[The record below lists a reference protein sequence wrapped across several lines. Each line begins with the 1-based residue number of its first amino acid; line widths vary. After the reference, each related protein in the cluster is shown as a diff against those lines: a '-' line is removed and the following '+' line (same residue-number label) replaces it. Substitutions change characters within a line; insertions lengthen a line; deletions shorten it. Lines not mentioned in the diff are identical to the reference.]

1 LPKHS
6 ACVSSPLARRS
17 PARRN
22 SGSAIAAEVFM
33 DIAGQCSMPTAQAHF
48 KNGAAVLNSFVV
60 GYAREASSI
69 FNCLRGAVMPHDF
82 MPGLA
87 GVPAATSSISDVD
100 GQRGV
105 LEYRGIRVEELCA
118 KSSYLETAYLL
129 LFGRLPTPAEFT
141 RWTADVTHHRRIKFR
156 IVDLLK
162 CLPEQGHPMDAL
174 QAAVAALGM
183 FYPGREVKDAENNYW
198 SAVRLIAKLPTIV
211 AAWARIRHGDDY
223 LPPRDDLGF
232 SENFLYMLT
241 ESVPMPLWGEV
252 FDDCMILH
260 AEHTMNAST
269 FAGLVTASTLADP
282 YTVVAS
288 SIGALKGP
296 LHGGANEEVIQML
309 KEIGSPDRAHAYV
322 EERLRAKQRLMGFGH
337 RVYKVKDP
345 RASVLQGLCQRLFTE
360 CGSSPFYET
369 ALRVEQTA
377 GTLLSGKGIYPN
389 VDFYSGIIYDK
400 MGIDM
405 DLFTP
410 LFAMA
415 RVSGWLAHW
424 LEQLREN
431 KLFRPDQIYS
441 GEHNR
446 PYVPIDQR

>member
-1 LPKHS
+1 
-6 ACVSSPLARRS
+6 
-17 PARRN
+17 
-22 SGSAIAAEVFM
+22 M
-33 DIAGQCSMPTAQAHF
+33 
-48 KNGAAVLNSFVV
+48 
-60 GYAREASSI
+60 
-69 FNCLRGAVMPHDF
+69 MPHDF

-100 GQRGV
+100 GQRGI
-105 LEYRGIRVEELCA
+105 LEYRGIRVETLCA
-118 KSSYLETAYLL
+118 DSSYLETAYLL
-129 LFGRLPTPAEFT
+129 LFGHLPSATELQEWS
-141 RWTADVTHHRRIKFR
+141 RDVTHHRRIKFS

-183 FYPGREVKDAENNYW
+183 FYPGRNVKDVENNYW
-198 SAVRLIAKLPTIV
+198 SAVRLVAKLPTIV
-211 AAWARIRHGDDY
+211 AAWARLRHGDDPI
-223 LPPRDDLGF
+223 PPRDDLGF

-241 ESVPMPLWGEV
+241 ESVAPALWADI
-252 FDDCMILH
+252 FDDCLILH

-269 FAGLVTASTLADP
+269 FTGLVTASTLADP

-296 LHGGANEEVIQML
+296 LHGGANEEVVVML
-309 KEIGSPDRAHAYV
+309 REIGTAEKARAYVAHAM
-322 EERLRAKQRLMGFGH
+322 ENKKKLMGFGH

-345 RASVLQGLCQRLFTE
+345 RATVLQELCRRLFSE
-360 CGSSPFYET
+360 FGSSPLYEV
-369 ALRVEQTA
+369 ALEVEAAA
-377 GTLLSGKGIYPN
+377 GESLNSKGIYPN

-400 MGIDM
+400 MGIDI

-410 LFAMA
+410 LFAMS

>member
-1 LPKHS
+1 
-6 ACVSSPLARRS
+6 
-17 PARRN
+17 
-22 SGSAIAAEVFM
+22 
-33 DIAGQCSMPTAQAHF
+33 
-48 KNGAAVLNSFVV
+48 
-60 GYAREASSI
+60 
-69 FNCLRGAVMPHDF
+69 MPHDF

-100 GQRGV
+100 GQRGI
-105 LEYRGIRVEELCA
+105 LEYRGIRVETLCA
-118 KSSYLETAYLL
+118 DSSYLETAYLL
-129 LFGRLPTPAEFT
+129 LFGHLPSTAEFQQWT
-141 RWTADVTHHRRIKFR
+141 RNVTRHRRIKFS
-156 IVDLLK
+156 IIDLLK
-162 CLPEQGHPMDAL
+162 CLPESGHPMDAL

-183 FYPGREVKDAENNYW
+183 FYPGRNVKDIENNYW
-198 SAVRLIAKLPTIV
+198 SAVRLVAKLPTIV
-211 AAWARIRHGDDY
+211 AAWARLRHGDDPV
-223 LPPRDDLGF
+223 PPRDDLGF
-232 SENFLYMLT
+232 SENFFYMLT
-241 ESVPMPLWGEV
+241 ESVAPSVWADI
-252 FDDCMILH
+252 FDDCLILH

-269 FAGLVTASTLADP
+269 FTGLVTASTLADP

-296 LHGGANEEVIQML
+296 LHGGANEEVVMML
-309 KEIGSPDRAHAYV
+309 REIGTPEKARPYV
-322 EERLRAKQRLMGFGH
+322 ERSLQNKKKLVGFGH

-345 RASVLQGLCQRLFTE
+345 RATVLQELCRRLFKE
-360 CGSSPFYET
+360 GGSSPLYEV
-369 ALRVEQTA
+369 ALEVEAVA
-377 GTLLSGKGIYPN
+377 GESLNSKGIYPN
-389 VDFYSGIIYDK
+389 VDFYSGIIYDQ
-400 MGIDM
+400 MGIDV

>member
-1 LPKHS
+1 
-6 ACVSSPLARRS
+6 
-17 PARRN
+17 
-22 SGSAIAAEVFM
+22 
-33 DIAGQCSMPTAQAHF
+33 
-48 KNGAAVLNSFVV
+48 
-60 GYAREASSI
+60 
-69 FNCLRGAVMPHDF
+69 MPHDF

-100 GQRGV
+100 GQRGL
-105 LEYRGIRVEELCA
+105 LEYRGIRIETLCA
-118 KSSYLETAYLL
+118 DSSYLETAYLL
-129 LFGRLPTPAEFT
+129 LFGHLPSATELRQWVT
-141 RWTADVTHHRRIKFR
+141 DVTHHRRIKFR
-156 IVDLLK
+156 IIDLLK

-183 FYPGREVKDAENNYW
+183 FYPGRNVKDVANNYW
-198 SAVRLIAKLPTIV
+198 SVVRLVAKVPTIV
-211 AAWARIRHGDDY
+211 AAWARLRHGDDPI
-223 LPPRDDLGF
+223 PPRDDLGF

-241 ESVPMPLWGEV
+241 ESVAPQLWSEI
-252 FDDCMILH
+252 FDDCLILH

-269 FAGLVTASTLADP
+269 FTGLVTASTLADP

-296 LHGGANEEVIQML
+296 LHGGANEEVVVML
-309 KEIGSPDRAHAYV
+309 REIGTREQARAYV
-322 EERLRAKQRLMGFGH
+322 ERSLQGKNKLMGFGH

-345 RASVLQGLCQRLFTE
+345 RATVLQELCRRLFHAH
-360 CGSSPFYET
+360 GSSPMYDV
-369 ALRVEQTA
+369 ALEVEAAA
-377 GTLLSGKGIYPN
+377 GELLNSKGIYPN

-400 MGIDM
+400 MGIDT

-446 PYVPIDQR
+446 PYIPIDQR

>member
-1 LPKHS
+1 
-6 ACVSSPLARRS
+6 
-17 PARRN
+17 
-22 SGSAIAAEVFM
+22 
-33 DIAGQCSMPTAQAHF
+33 
-48 KNGAAVLNSFVV
+48 
-60 GYAREASSI
+60 
-69 FNCLRGAVMPHDF
+69 MPHDF

-100 GQRGV
+100 GQRGI
-105 LEYRGIRVEELCA
+105 LEYRGIRVETLCA
-118 KSSYLETAYLL
+118 DSSYLETAYLL
-129 LFGRLPTPAEFT
+129 LFGHLPSAAEFQQ
-141 RWTADVTHHRRIKFR
+141 WTTDVTRHRRIKFR
-156 IVDLLK
+156 IIDLLK
-162 CLPEQGHPMDAL
+162 CLPESGHPMDAL

-183 FYPGREVKDAENNYW
+183 FYPGRQVKDVENNYW
-198 SAVRLIAKLPTIV
+198 SAVRLVAKLPTIV
-211 AAWARIRHGDDY
+211 AAWARLRHGDDPI
-223 LPPRDDLGF
+223 PPRDDLGF

-241 ESVPMPLWGEV
+241 ESVAPSVWADI
-252 FDDCMILH
+252 FDDCLILH

-269 FAGLVTASTLADP
+269 FTGLVTASTLADP

-296 LHGGANEEVIQML
+296 LHGGANEEVVVML
-309 KEIGSPDRAHAYV
+309 REIGTAAKAKAYV
-322 EERLRAKQRLMGFGH
+322 EHAFQNKKKLMGFGH

-345 RASVLQGLCQRLFTE
+345 RATVLQELCRRLFKE
-360 CGSSPFYET
+360 CGSSPLYEV
-369 ALRVEQTA
+369 ALEVEAAA
-377 GTLLSGKGIYPN
+377 GAVLNHKGIYPN

-400 MGIDM
+400 MGIDV

-410 LFAMA
+410 LFAIS

-446 PYVPIDQR
+446 PYVPIDRR

>member
-1 LPKHS
+1 
-6 ACVSSPLARRS
+6 
-17 PARRN
+17 
-22 SGSAIAAEVFM
+22 
-33 DIAGQCSMPTAQAHF
+33 
-48 KNGAAVLNSFVV
+48 
-60 GYAREASSI
+60 
-69 FNCLRGAVMPHDF
+69 MPHDF

-100 GQRGV
+100 GQRGI
-105 LEYRGIRVEELCA
+105 LEYRGIRVETLCA
-118 KSSYLETAYLL
+118 DSTYLETAYLL
-129 LFGRLPTPAEFT
+129 LFGHLPSVAEFQQ
-141 RWTADVTHHRRIKFR
+141 WTTDVTRHRRIKFR
-156 IVDLLK
+156 IIDLLK

-183 FYPGREVKDAENNYW
+183 FYPGRHVKDVENNYW
-198 SAVRLIAKLPTIV
+198 SAVRLVAKLPTIV
-211 AAWARIRHGDDY
+211 AAWARLRHGDD
-223 LPPRDDLGF
+223 PIQPRDDLGF

-241 ESVPMPLWGEV
+241 ESVAPSVWADI
-252 FDDCMILH
+252 FDDCLILH

-269 FAGLVTASTLADP
+269 FTGLVTASTLADP

-296 LHGGANEEVIQML
+296 LHGGANEEVVIML
-309 KEIGSPDRAHAYV
+309 REIGTAEKARPYV
-322 EERLRAKQRLMGFGH
+322 ERALQNKKKLMGFGH
-337 RVYKVKDP
+337 RVYTVKDP
-345 RASVLQGLCQRLFTE
+345 RATVLQELCRRLFKE
-360 CGSSPFYET
+360 CGSSPLYEIALEVET
-369 ALRVEQTA
+369 AA
-377 GTLLSGKGIYPN
+377 GTMLNSKGIYPN

-400 MGIDM
+400 MGIDI

-410 LFAMA
+410 LFAIS

-446 PYVPIDQR
+446 PYVPIHQR

>member
-1 LPKHS
+1 
-6 ACVSSPLARRS
+6 
-17 PARRN
+17 
-22 SGSAIAAEVFM
+22 
-33 DIAGQCSMPTAQAHF
+33 
-48 KNGAAVLNSFVV
+48 
-60 GYAREASSI
+60 
-69 FNCLRGAVMPHDF
+69 MPHDF

-100 GQRGV
+100 GQRGI
-105 LEYRGIRVEELCA
+105 LEYRGIRVETLCA
-118 KSSYLETAYLL
+118 ESSYLETAYLL
-129 LFGRLPTPAEFT
+129 LFGHLPSATEFQQ
-141 RWTADVTHHRRIKFR
+141 WNNDITHHRRIKFR

-162 CLPEQGHPMDAL
+162 GLPEQGHPMDAL

-183 FYPGREVKDAENNYW
+183 FYPGRNVKDVQNNYW
-198 SAVRLIAKLPTIV
+198 SAVRLVAKLPTIV
-211 AAWARIRHGDDY
+211 AAWARLRHGDD
-223 LPPRDDLGF
+223 PISPRDDLGF

-241 ESVPMPLWGEV
+241 ESVAPSLWADI
-252 FDDCMILH
+252 FDDCLILH

-269 FAGLVTASTLADP
+269 FTGLVTASTLADP

-296 LHGGANEEVIQML
+296 LHGGANEEVVVML
-309 KEIGSPDRAHAYV
+309 REIGAAEKARAYV
-322 EERLRAKQRLMGFGH
+322 VRALDNKKKLMGFGH

-345 RASVLQGLCQRLFTE
+345 RATVLQQLCRRLFAE
-360 CGSSPFYET
+360 FGNSPLYEV
-369 ALRVEQTA
+369 ALEVEAAA
-377 GTLLSGKGIYPN
+377 GERLNNKGIYPN

-400 MGIDM
+400 MGIDI

-410 LFAMA
+410 LFAMS

-441 GEHNR
+441 GEHDR
-446 PYVPIDQR
+446 PYVPIDKR

>member
-1 LPKHS
+1 
-6 ACVSSPLARRS
+6 
-17 PARRN
+17 
-22 SGSAIAAEVFM
+22 
-33 DIAGQCSMPTAQAHF
+33 
-48 KNGAAVLNSFVV
+48 
-60 GYAREASSI
+60 
-69 FNCLRGAVMPHDF
+69 MPHDF

-100 GQRGV
+100 GQRGL
-105 LEYRGIRVEELCA
+105 LEYRGIRIETLCA
-118 KSSYLETAYLL
+118 DSSYLETAYLL
-129 LFGRLPTPAEFT
+129 LFGHLPSATELRQWGT
-141 RWTADVTHHRRIKFR
+141 DVTHHRRIKFR
-156 IVDLLK
+156 IIDLLK

-183 FYPGREVKDAENNYW
+183 FYPGRNVKDVANNYW
-198 SAVRLIAKLPTIV
+198 SVVRLVAKVPTIV
-211 AAWARIRHGDDY
+211 AAWARLRHGDDPI
-223 LPPRDDLGF
+223 PPRDDLGF

-241 ESVPMPLWGEV
+241 ESVAPQLWSEI
-252 FDDCMILH
+252 FDDCLILH

-269 FAGLVTASTLADP
+269 FTGLVTASTLADP

-296 LHGGANEEVIQML
+296 LHGGANEEVVVML
-309 KEIGSPDRAHAYV
+309 REIGTREQARAYV
-322 EERLRAKQRLMGFGH
+322 ERSLQGKKKLMGFGH

-345 RASVLQGLCQRLFTE
+345 RATVLQELCRRLFHAH
-360 CGSSPFYET
+360 GNSPMYDV
-369 ALRVEQTA
+369 ALEVEAAA
-377 GTLLSGKGIYPN
+377 GELLNSKGIYPN

-400 MGIDM
+400 MGIGT